1 MKKYIAI
8 FALLLSAASAFA
20 QNGINHVFVQQDI
33 NGDQV
38 TYNVILAGPGAN
50 DVASMTIT
58 LSSGS
63 DCRVCTNVTL
73 PMSSSSG
80 NQWTGGGQGF
90 VALALGG
97 PGKRRIT
104 IEMVNGDIDIYR
116 FAFNTNGPGASSGH
130 ATVKA
135 ELE

>member
-8 FALLLSAASAFA
+8 FALLLLAVSAFA
-20 QNGINHVFVQQDI
+20 QNGINNVFVQRNI

-38 TYNVILAGPGAN
+38 NYNVNLAGPGAN
-50 DVASMTIT
+50 DVVSMTIT
-58 LSSGS
+58 LSSGM

-73 PMSSSSG
+73 PMGPSSG
-80 NQWTGGGQGF
+80 NHWTGGGQGF

-97 PGKRRIT
+97 PGRIT
-104 IEMVNGDIDIYR
+104 IESIEGDIWIYR
-116 FAFNTNGPGASSGH
+116 FVFNTNGPGQSSGH
-130 ATVKA
+130 AVVKA

>member
-8 FALLLSAASAFA
+8 FALLLLAVSAFA
-20 QNGINHVFVQQDI
+20 QNGINNVFVQRDI

-38 TYNVILAGPGAN
+38 NYNVILAGPGAN
-50 DVASMTIT
+50 DVASLAIT
-58 LSSGS
+58 LSSGM

-73 PMSSSSG
+73 PMGPSSG
-80 NQWTGGGQGF
+80 NHWTGGGQGF

-97 PGKRRIT
+97 PGRIT
-104 IEMVNGDIDIYR
+104 IETVNGDIDF
-116 FAFNTNGPGASSGH
+116 FAFVFNTNGPGASSGH
-130 ATVKA
+130 AAVKA